1 MREYRDMIVVF
12 SALALV
18 AVLVLIASLMPG
30 PVGGTLN
37 PDGPTTRPQQTNARL
52 RFGEPV
58 MRVSSEE
65 TLVSSKLS
73 ASRPSGR
80 ADAPI
85 RQGDKQEP
93 LHFTEYVF
101 EISVN
106 GMRKAIESI
115 SPALVECYQ
124 QWASLDDNVGMG
136 LLQATF
142 LFHPADSIERVTRV
156 KDIRIRHPSPD
167 KEVMEQCILDM
178 FRMLRFEA
186 EGPRK
191 FNHPLVFGSSEKGS

>member
-1 MREYRDMIVVF
+1 MREYRDMVVVF

-30 PVGGTLN
+30 PVGGAIT
-37 PDGPTTRPQQTNARL
+37 PDSATVRPQQTNARL

-58 MRVSSEE
+58 MRVAGDKGTAVSQVVTRRPGSASPP
-65 TLVSSKLS
+65 LDVSS
-73 ASRPSGR
+73 G
-80 ADAPI
+80 
-85 RQGDKQEP
+85 QQP
-93 LHFTEYVF
+93 LHFKDYVF
-101 EISVN
+101 AITVN

-124 QWASLDDNVGMG
+124 QWSSLDDNVGMG
-136 LLQATF
+136 VLHATF

-156 KDIRIRHPSPD
+156 QDVRIRHPSPD
-167 KEVMEQCILDM
+167 IQVMEQCVLDM

-191 FNHPLVFGSSEKGS
+191 IKHPLVFGSTEKGS

>member
-1 MREYRDMIVVF
+1 MREYRDMVVVF

-30 PVGGTLN
+30 PVAGSF
-37 PDGPTTRPQQTNARL
+37 TTDSAKIRPQQTNARL

-58 MRVSSEE
+58 MKVAGESGTTVSSMA
-65 TLVSSKLS
+65 TRRPGS
-73 ASRPSGR
+73 ASPPLDSTSSH
-80 ADAPI
+80 
-85 RQGDKQEP
+85 QP
-93 LHFTEYVF
+93 LHFTDYVF
-101 EISVN
+101 AISVN

-124 QWASLDDNVGMG
+124 QWSSLDDNVGMG
-136 LLQATF
+136 VLRATF

-156 KDIRIRHPSPD
+156 KDVRIRHPSPD
-167 KEVMEQCILDM
+167 VQVMEQCVLDM

-191 FNHPLVFGSSEKGS
+191 FKHPLVFGSTEKGS